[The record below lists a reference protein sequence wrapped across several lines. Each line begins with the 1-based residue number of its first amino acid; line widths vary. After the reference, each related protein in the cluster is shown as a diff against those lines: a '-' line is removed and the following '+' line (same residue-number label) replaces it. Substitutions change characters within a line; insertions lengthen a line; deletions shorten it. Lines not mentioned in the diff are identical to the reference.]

1 MTPQFLTVDHL
12 LHDLWRDIRKEGNFS
27 GDRTGVGTQRIFGLA
42 GKIWAGTDLL
52 APVIKPVNIR
62 AVLAEFWCFTNGVT
76 NVDELKA
83 YGCGWWEANLQ
94 DANNRWGTPDNR
106 DLGPVYG
113 AQWVKPYICGSAREG
128 QWMEDPGYEVPVY
141 TDQLTQLIQTI
152 KERPTDRRMY
162 VTAWNPEDFDQM
174 ALPPCYHGFQVFVED
189 GRLDMMWHM
198 RSCDT
203 VLGLPH
209 DILFHQFLMMALA
222 AECGL
227 SVGWMTMTLGDT
239 HIYDNAQDAVNV
251 FMERALNLGSLATR
265 RPRIAKKLT
274 GFRSVH
280 PDNINY
286 LFEGEYLPL
295 PNVKVAMA
303 V

>member
-1 MTPQFLTVDHL
+1 MTAQFLTVDHM
-12 LHDLWRDIRKEGNFS
+12 LHNIWHDIREEGKLS
-27 GDRTGVGTQRIFGLA
+27 GDRTGVGTQRIFGWT

-52 APVIKPVNIR
+52 VPVIKPVNIR
-62 AVLAEFWCFTNGVT
+62 AVLAEFWCFTNGIT

-83 YGCGWWEANLQ
+83 HGCGWWEANLQ
-94 DANNRWGTPDNR
+94 DANKRWGTPNNR

-113 AQWVKPYICGSAREG
+113 AQWVKPYICGTDVEG
-128 QWMEDPGYEVPVY
+128 QGYGDPGYQVPVW
-141 TDQLTQLIQTI
+141 TDQLTQLIKTI

-162 VTAWNPEDFDQM
+162 VTAWNPEDFEAM
-174 ALPPCYHGFQVFVED
+174 ALPPCYHGFQVFIED

-227 SVGWMTMTLGDT
+227 SVGWMTLTLGDT

-251 FMERALNLGSLATR
+251 FMERALNLGTLTTR
-265 RPRIAKKLT
+265 RPRIAKKLQ
-274 GFRSVH
+274 GFKSVH
-280 PDNINY
+280 PDQINY

-295 PNVKVAMA
+295 PNIKVAMA

>member
-1 MTPQFLTVDHL
+1 MKQFPTVDAL
-12 LHDLWRDIRKEGNFS
+12 LSQLWKDIRCFGSLS
-27 GDRTGVGTQRIFGLA
+27 GDRTGVGTQRIFAWGARIYA
-42 GKIWAGTDLL
+42 GEDLL
-52 APVIKPVNIR
+52 VPVIKPVNIR
-62 AVLAEFWCFTNGVT
+62 AVLAEFWCFTNGIT
-76 NVDELKA
+76 DVDELKS

-94 DANNRWGTPDNR
+94 DANLRWGTPDNR
-106 DLGPVYG
+106 GLGPVYG
-113 AQWVKPYICGSAREG
+113 AQWVKPYICGVDVEG
-128 QWMEDPGYEVPVY
+128 QGYGDPGYQVPVY
-141 TDQLTQLIQTI
+141 TDQLTNLIKTI

-162 VTAWNPEDFDQM
+162 VTAWNPEDFDRM

-227 SVGWMTMTLGDT
+227 SVGYMTMTLGDT
-239 HIYDNAQDAVNV
+239 HIYNNAQDAVTV
-251 FMERALNLGSLATR
+251 FMERADNLESLTTR
-265 RPRIAKKLT
+265 RPRIATKLQ

-280 PDNINY
+280 PDQITY
-286 LFEGEYLPL
+286 LFDGEYLPL
-295 PNVKVAMA
+295 PNIKVAMA